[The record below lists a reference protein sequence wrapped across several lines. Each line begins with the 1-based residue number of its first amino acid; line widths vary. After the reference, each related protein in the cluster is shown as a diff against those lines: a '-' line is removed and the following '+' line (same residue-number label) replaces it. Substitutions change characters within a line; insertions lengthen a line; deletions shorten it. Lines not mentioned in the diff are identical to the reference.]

1 MVTALNGGSQGQTMA
16 CCGWPVGETPLSK
29 QWRCTGA
36 LALRHVLS
44 GAHNNTKQQKN
55 SPTNEA
61 ARSLDILN
69 HVRAQRRCATGKSDL
84 VWGQAAKTRNQTTRS
99 TSHCRLLSEHPQ
111 ERARDSTRT
120 GARQGFLCSQPK
132 ATAMAND
139 AASDVVEQKAHGTT
153 RGHACATMQTLRCA
167 RWPSLLA
174 RKQKPVICPTK
185 RTSTRTPNQAP
196 CPTTQAEPH
205 QHSEFLLAANRQ
217 LRSRAALQTVE
228 QTTCAR
234 GLSEPSSSNAD

>member
-1 MVTALNGGSQGQTMA
+1 M
-16 CCGWPVGETPLSK
+16 
-29 QWRCTGA
+29 
-36 LALRHVLS
+36 
-44 GAHNNTKQQKN
+44 
-55 SPTNEA
+55 
-61 ARSLDILN
+61 
-69 HVRAQRRCATGKSDL
+69 
-84 VWGQAAKTRNQTTRS
+84 GQAAKTRNQTTRS

-217 LRSRAALQTVE
+217 LRSTATLHTLE
-228 QTTCAR
+228 QTTVAWQW
-234 GLSEPSSSNAD
+234 SKTNSSNTDWATDLVARARSAQ